1 MICNTPVHQVCNY
14 AVSSQ
19 YCSAPDLEQIE
30 NGVIPLDSLPADW
43 WNWMWA
49 DTNKAVNEART
60 GFTAL
65 INELESV
72 LDGAGIVPDCNCVNQ
87 VYRAIDKIRQTLATA
102 QIAGA
107 VKSSS
112 TNGNV
117 TVNNDGTMTA
127 NGLGNVANIS
137 FGNVNTVVSGL
148 NCLYTY
154 TNDCFTSINGSI
166 AGLGNSKAP
175 NFHADS
181 MPIYG
186 VGNAGCYGHVRLSD
200 IYDEALEDQSG
211 VAASQKAINTM
222 YNQFVNGMAPLS
234 DATPKA
240 IGIATAGTSSCSAR
254 ADHVHGYPAL
264 IKLCDAFEVMSVVF
278 CEYSSTNYYAGV
290 SSATRTGS
298 VSYQVRNKCP
308 FPIRASHT
316 NLDYDYLFASIYPGL
331 PACFYPFTNCSNC
344 CNCAYPN
351 GGIGVQ
357 TIHDDKVFQLYYLM
371 GSTAVSGSNI
381 PYERSDSGSTSYYS
395 NTGISAAPYTYCS
408 TSYNISPNVA
418 FSNYSKCLLA
428 NVAKNSE
435 TARIATISKCNTR
448 MGMLGAGTCIEPG
461 ECFYLTAYA
470 TGLHS
475 GGSTSR
481 YCNRYSQLGSSGQI
495 SLGEAVNHC
504 DVWWDRIKETPL
516 MIPYESNFD
525 PLA

>member
-1 MICNTPVHQVCNY
+1 MICSTPVHQVCNY

-49 DTNKAVNEART
+49 DTNKAVNEARA

-72 LDGAGIVPDCNCVNQ
+72 LDGAGIVADCNCVNQ

-102 QIAGA
+102 ATAGA

-117 TVNNDGTMTA
+117 TVNEDGTMTA

-137 FGNVNTVVSGL
+137 FGNVNSVVSGL

-166 AGLGNSKAP
+166 SGLGNSKAP

-181 MPIYG
+181 TPIYG
-186 VGNAGCYGHVRLSD
+186 VGNAGCYGHVKLSD
-200 IYDEALEDQSG
+200 TYDEALEDQSG
-211 VAASQKAINTM
+211 VAASQKAINNM

-240 IGIATAGTSSCSAR
+240 IGIATAGTSTCSAR

-264 IKLCDAFEVMSVVF
+264 IKLCDAFEVMGVVF
-278 CEYSSTNYYAGV
+278 CEYCSTCYAYTAISISSLA
-290 SSATRTGS
+290 GS

-308 FPIRASHT
+308 FPIRASHI
-316 NLDYDYLFASIYPGL
+316 NLEFDYLFASTYPGL
-331 PACFYPFTNCSNC
+331 PACFYPFTTCPSC
-344 CNCAYPN
+344 CTCTYPN
-351 GGIGVQ
+351 SNIGVQ
-357 TIHDDKVFQLYYLM
+357 SIHSDRVFRLSQFIGASL
-371 GSTAVSGSNI
+371 GANI
-381 PYERSDSGSTSYYS
+381 PYEEDDHGNTYNCLGGISMAPYMYCAGAYSESPYMAFSRYNKYQSVNTPRGSTYGRY
-395 NTGISAAPYTYCS
+395 
-408 TSYNISPNVA
+408 V
-418 FSNYSKCLLA
+418 
-428 NVAKNSE
+428 
-435 TARIATISKCNTR
+435 TISKCNTR
-448 MGMLGAGTCIEPG
+448 MGMLGEGACIAPG
-461 ECFYLTAYA
+461 ECFYLTAFA
-470 TGLHS
+470 MGLHQ
-475 GGSTSR
+475 GSVLCKYTNK
-481 YCNRYSQLGSSGQI
+481 YANFGSSGQL
-495 SLGEAVNHC
+495 SLGEALCHC

-525 PLA
+525 PFA